1 MRYVKNQYFCRAKFR
16 LFLQIFQMPHNCNT
30 LPIRLLRK
38 LRRILRGGFLLYY
51 N

>member
-1 MRYVKNQYFCRAKFR
+1 MSRANILMSQKQS
-16 LFLQIFQMPHNCNT
+16 LQIFQMPHNCNT